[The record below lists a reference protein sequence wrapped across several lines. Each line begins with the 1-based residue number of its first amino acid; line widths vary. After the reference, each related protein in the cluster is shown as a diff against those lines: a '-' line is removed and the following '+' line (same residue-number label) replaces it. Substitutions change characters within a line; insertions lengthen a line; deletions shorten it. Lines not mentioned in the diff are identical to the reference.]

1 MIILLVL
8 RVTFCPLSS
17 TVPLATCQLKVI
29 YVFRNKMTTGWPVNL
44 QHLLGRVDL
53 WSGAGAQYH
62 HGGGA
67 GGGVHHHM
75 EQR

>member
-1 MIILLVL
+1 
-8 RVTFCPLSS
+8 
-17 TVPLATCQLKVI
+17 
-29 YVFRNKMTTGWPVNL
+29 MTTGWPVNL

-67 GGGVHHHM
+67 GGGVHHHK

>member
-8 RVTFCPLSS
+8 RVTFCPLNL
-17 TVPLATCQLKVI
+17 TVPQASLSKLH
-29 YVFRNKMTTGWPVNL
+29 VFRNKMTTGWPVNL

-53 WSGAGAQYH
+53 WSGAGTQYH

-67 GGGVHHHM
+67 GGGVHHHKG
-75 EQR
+75 QR